1 MENISDKLKE
11 SYEEYDFNYNN
22 QIGQDEYI
30 KLTTSVVKETDESK
44 INDATFSTER
54 ICKNDEPLSSLKK
67 TNCNS

>member
-1 MENISDKLKE
+1 MKE
-11 SYEEYDFNYNN
+11 TYQVFDFNYNN
-22 QIGQDEYI
+22 QIDQDEFI

-54 ICKNDEPLSSLKK
+54 ICKNDEPSSSLKK